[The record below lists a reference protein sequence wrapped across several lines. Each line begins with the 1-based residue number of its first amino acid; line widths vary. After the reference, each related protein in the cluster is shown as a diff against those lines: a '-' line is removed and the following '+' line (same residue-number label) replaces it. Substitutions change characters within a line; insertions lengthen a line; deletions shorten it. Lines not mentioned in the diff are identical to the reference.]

1 MAMLGS
7 SALSKLFVGSTEVS
21 KAYLGTTEIYSSTVE
36 GILDLYGTPECAY
49 SFRDLSGSRSAFNS
63 IGDTGTQRSGIW
75 VVQIRKTADDTQR
88 SFTSAEVVDGTME
101 TWVGSGDACVTTC
114 YDQSSNANHATQ
126 TVKTRQPGLVAS
138 GVLNTEGGLPAFAP
152 DGVDDALNLG
162 SVITGDASTFAVYR
176 ATIDNS
182 PILRHLGGAAAA
194 AAGRRSN
201 GRYYYQTSAGTD
213 GPATNHPSTQS
224 AANYQMVGT
233 AQSIHANNSLIASRT
248 TTANTANIG
257 RLATYSGQTAGG
269 SMSEVIIYNTDKSTD
284 RSDIFTNM
292 MDHYSIS

>member
-21 KAYLGTTEIYSSTVE
+21 KAYLGANEVYSSTE
-36 GILDLYGTPECAY
+36 YILDLYGTPECAY
-49 SFRDLSGSRSAFNS
+49 SFRDLSGSRSAFTS
-63 IGDTGTQRSGIW
+63 IGDTGTQRSGTW
-75 VVQIRKTADDTQR
+75 VVQIRKTVDDTQR
-88 SFTSAEVVDGTME
+88 SFTAAEVVDGTME
-101 TWVGSGDACVTTC
+101 TWVGSGDACVTTW

-201 GRYYYQTSAGTD
+201 GKYYYQTSAGTY
-213 GPATNHPSTQS
+213 GPNVNHPTTQI
-224 AANYQMVGT
+224 AAHYQMVGT

-248 TTANTANIG
+248 TVANTANIG

-269 SMSEVIIYNTDKSTD
+269 SVSEVIIYNSDKSTD

-292 MDHYSIS
+292 MDYYSIT

>member
-21 KAYLGTTEIYSSTVE
+21 KAYLGANEVYSSTE
-36 GILDLYGTPECAY
+36 YILDLYGTPECAY
-49 SFRDLSGSRSAFNS
+49 SFRDLSGSRSAFTS
-63 IGDTGTQRSGIW
+63 IGDTGTQRSGTW
-75 VVQIRKTADDTQR
+75 VVQIRKTVDDTQR

-101 TWVGSGDACVTTC
+101 AWVGSGDACVTTW

-138 GVLNTEGGLPAFAP
+138 GVLRTEGGLPAFAP

-201 GRYYYQTSAGTD
+201 GRYYYQTSAGTY
-213 GPATNHPSTQS
+213 GPADNHPSTQI
-224 AANYQMVGT
+224 AAHYQMVGT
-233 AQSIHANNSLIASRT
+233 AQSIHANNSLVASRT
-248 TTANTANIG
+248 TVANTANIG

-269 SMSEVIIYNTDKSTD
+269 SMSEVIIYNTDKSAD

-292 MDHYSIS
+292 MDYYSIT

>member
-21 KAYLGTTEIYSSTVE
+21 KAYLGANEVYSSTE
-36 GILDLYGTPECAY
+36 YILDLYGTPECAY
-49 SFRDLSGSRSAFNS
+49 SFRDLSGSRSAFTS
-63 IGDTGTQRSGIW
+63 IGDTGTQRSGTW
-75 VVQIRKTADDTQR
+75 VVQIRKTVDDTQR

-101 TWVGSGDACVTTC
+101 AWVGSGDACVTTW

-182 PILRHLGGAAAA
+182 PILRHLGGTSAA

-201 GRYYYQTSAGTD
+201 GR
-213 GPATNHPSTQS
+213 
-224 AANYQMVGT
+224 
-233 AQSIHANNSLIASRT
+233 
-248 TTANTANIG
+248 
-257 RLATYSGQTAGG
+257 
-269 SMSEVIIYNTDKSTD
+269 
-284 RSDIFTNM
+284 
-292 MDHYSIS
+292 

>member
-1 MAMLGS
+1 MLGS
-7 SALSKLFVGSTEVS
+7 SALSKLFIGSAEAS
-21 KAYLGTTEIYSSTVE
+21 RAYIGTTEIYSSTVE

-63 IGDTGTQRSGIW
+63 IGDTGTQRSGVW
-75 VVQIRKTADDTQR
+75 VVQIRKTADDTQK

-101 TWVGSGDACVTTC
+101 AWVGSGDACVSAW

-182 PILRHLGGAAAA
+182 PILRHLGGTSAA

-201 GRYYYQTSAGTD
+201 GRYYYQTSAGTYGLAD
-213 GPATNHPSTQS
+213 NHPSTQI
-224 AANYQMVGT
+224 AAHYQMVGT
-233 AQSIHANNSLIASRT
+233 AQSIHANNSLVGSRT
-248 TTANTANIG
+248 TTANTGNIG

-292 MDHYSIS
+292 MDHYSIT